1 MKLAQKTFLTGVK
14 NKNIGLN
21 FITGVSAYKP
31 NGEVIMHSFK
41 SFVKFLKWGG
51 LSVISALVIL
61 SGCKDRAGFEKRPYA
76 LETAKMVSAVS
87 SGLLASD
94 AAIQVVF
101 VADMVQ
107 PVQVGQIIQK
117 KVFDFSPSIDGTA
130 QWQDTRTLIFQPN
143 RPLPFRET
151 YSGILDL
158 NTLFPEFKDKG
169 LDALPI
175 QFQVAGR
182 EIAQFS
188 ADLKLKDENDPKL
201 LIYEGRIDFTEPVD
215 LQRIKKSAQLLL
227 NNKSLPLEWSA
238 ENDKQYRF
246 TTAPFSR
253 TMKEQTLS
261 FRMDKGTLEIS
272 YDFNRSL
279 VIPALGDLK
288 VTDIVRGEVGAQ
300 PDLKIEFS
308 DELKAEQD
316 IRGLIQFEPALDA
329 QFTIIGKTVLVQ
341 APFEYGQG
349 YLLTIKPG
357 IRSRWATSIS
367 QEFRE
372 TIQFEDM
379 LPAMKFVQ
387 SGVFL
392 PSSNQKKIAFLTV
405 NLRRVQL
412 KVLKV
417 FESNLGPFLQMD
429 NLDGGAERRD
439 NFNYQIDRVGVEV
452 AEQELE
458 IGDTKNK
465 WLQHEI
471 DLNKLIGADEKGVYL
486 LELRFRK
493 EDMIYDTSEENLQYR
508 RRRQDYYYNDPASP
522 GYLWYH
528 GRLYKPII
536 CTNIG
541 LVYKRGDKQHR
552 VYATN
557 LLNALPMAGVRVKLM
572 TYQNQ
577 LIAEGF
583 TDGQGMVGF
592 DGIDETVFYVEAEKD
607 KQRTVVKPDEMQ
619 WNLSTFDTGGEI
631 ISGEG
636 TRAFIYADRGV
647 HRPGDTIY
655 LSAIIR
661 NESHTF
667 PRNHPVTLKIFNP
680 RNQVIYEETNRKGVD
695 GFYAFQF
702 QTDEDDLTGNYIAQL
717 TAGSKEFRHT
727 LRIETVVPER
737 LKVDLETEKTRFDH
751 RDRELPISLAS
762 TYLFGNPAAGLQ
774 AEVTV
779 TLSSVNK
786 SFPKYGDYHFA
797 NQAAQFQAS
806 TYSIFN
812 DKLDARGKADIRW
825 PLPDFRGVPS
835 AINTLINAEV
845 WEKGG
850 RSSKNQRTVGID
862 PYPYYVGIKRPD
874 LRYGYAQ
881 TGQDYQIPLVV
892 LSAEGEVAAGRTIQY
907 RIYRNEYFWWW
918 EYDSR
923 EQYRLRFKNARNT
936 QMIKEGTLVS
946 GITPVALTFRP
957 EERGEYLI
965 EMQDGNKTGHV
976 AAIFI
981 SAYPWGEAPVAGKDA
996 GILAIKTDKEKY
1008 NPGDQA
1014 LISFPVPREASI
1026 LFTLEQAGRVIESK
1040 WYEGGGTDPEKTIRI
1055 PVTAQMLPTVY
1066 ASIAVLQPHAQT
1078 ANDRPIRMYG
1088 VVPIHVEEAST
1099 HQDIKITMA
1108 EELRPE
1114 EEFTVEVQTA
1124 DGLPTQLTLAVVDE
1138 GLLSLTRFRTPDAW
1152 QAFFKKQGLSVRS
1165 YDLFNHVIGAN
1176 RGDIFRTFSIG
1187 GDMESADYREGQLE
1201 QQKARRF
1208 EAVVL
1213 FEGPV
1218 MTDGRGKATV
1228 SFRMPNYIGAVRVMA
1243 VSARGNRYGKA
1254 EKTVPVKSELMVLP
1268 TLPRVIGPK
1277 DKFRL
1282 PVTVFAM
1289 KENLGRVDVRVR
1301 LQGPLQIVGD
1311 SLKSL
1316 QFTKAAEKDLF
1327 FEILAQPAVGVA
1339 RVVIEARTADARSQ
1353 YETELAV
1360 RSSSPRIT
1368 ESISKSIEPGQSTA
1382 VRIPDKGLDGSNR
1395 ATLSIQ
1401 RRPDLKL
1408 TRRILWL
1415 IRYPYGCIEQTIS
1428 AVFPQLYLAEFL
1440 PRSRDAKRDI
1450 DRNINEAI
1458 ARMRKFQLPS
1468 GGFTYWPGN
1477 NQESEWGT
1485 SYAGH
1490 FLIEAQKL
1498 GYHVPEDLLKN
1509 WLRYQKTM
1517 AQRSASNLMIQVYR
1531 NYTLALAGE
1540 ASFAGMNVLLENQ
1553 LNKMSDVQKWL
1564 LAAGYERSGAGNAA
1578 NRVLA
1583 SAGMTVEDYLEFGNT
1598 YGSTLRDK
1606 SIILEQLILFERWNE
1621 AQKLAS
1627 EIATAL
1633 SSDNWYAT
1641 QTTAYM
1647 LMALGKYFKAIE
1659 GEGDEPPILVGKIR
1673 LPEGREIS
1681 FETGDINYQV
1691 EIESGFG
1698 QEAQIVLDQKSTVK
1712 RAFIN
1717 LEWSGLPLEYLGQD
1731 EEYNLTLS
1739 VEWLDEDGMKI
1750 NPALL
1755 IQGQSFWGHFRVS
1768 KLPQYRSRIEEIA
1781 LVQVLPAGWE
1791 IDNLRLS
1798 GENLPAWIRG
1808 WSLNREKYLD
1818 IRDDRIMWFFDLN
1831 PNDRSLDFL
1840 VKLNAVTVGE
1850 FVLPPT
1856 LLEAMYNNNY
1866 RAVKAG
1872 TRVRVEGR

>member
-1 MKLAQKTFLTGVK
+1 MQSVK
-14 NKNIGLN
+14 
-21 FITGVSAYKP
+21 P
-31 NGEVIMHSFK
+31 
-41 SFVKFLKWGG
+41 FVKIFKWGG
-51 LSVISALVIL
+51 IFFVSALMIL
-61 SGCKDRAGFEKRPYA
+61 SACKDRAGFEKRPYA
-76 LETAKMVSAVS
+76 LETAKMVSTVS

-107 PVQVGQIIQK
+107 PAQVGQIIQK

-151 YSGILDL
+151 YSGTLDL
-158 NTLFPEFKDKG
+158 NALFPEFKDKG

-188 ADLKLKDENDPKL
+188 ANLRLKDENDPKL

-215 LQRIKKSAQLLL
+215 LPRVKKATQLLL

-238 ENDKQYRF
+238 ESDKQFRF
-246 TTAPFSR
+246 TTTPFSR
-253 TMKEQTLS
+253 IMKEQTLS
-261 FRMDKGTLEIS
+261 FKMNKEVLEIS

-279 VIPALGDLK
+279 VIPALSDLK
-288 VTDIVRGEVGAQ
+288 VTDIVRGEAGTQ
-300 PDLKIEFS
+300 PDLTIEFS
-308 DELKAEQD
+308 DELKADQD
-316 IRGLIQFEPALDA
+316 IRGLIQFEPALEA
-329 QFTIIGKTVLVQ
+329 RFTIIGRTVLIQ
-341 APFEYGQG
+341 APFEYGQS

-357 IRSRWATSIS
+357 IRSRWATSIT

-372 TIQFEDM
+372 TVPFEDM
-379 LPAMKFVQ
+379 LPAMKFVR

-417 FESNLGPFLQMD
+417 FESNLGPFLQME

-439 NFNYQIDRVGVEV
+439 DFNYQIDRVGVVV

-458 IGDTKNK
+458 IGDIKNK

-471 DLNKLIGADEKGVYL
+471 DLNTLIGSDERGVYL
-486 LELRFRK
+486 LELRFGR

-508 RRRQDYYYNDPASP
+508 RRQQDYYYNDPASP

-552 VYATN
+552 VYVTN
-557 LLNALPMAGVRVKLM
+557 LLNALPMAGVRIKLM
-572 TYQNQ
+572 SYQNQ

-592 DGIDETVFYVEAEKD
+592 DGIEESVFYVEAEKD
-607 KQRTVVKPDEMQ
+607 KQRSVIKVDEMQ

-631 ISGEG
+631 VSDEG

-661 NESHTF
+661 NERHTF
-667 PRNHPVTLKIFNP
+667 PQNHPVTLKVFNP
-680 RNQVIYEETNRKGVD
+680 KNQVIYEETNRKGVD
-695 GFYAFQF
+695 GFYTFQF

-737 LKVDLETEKTRFDH
+737 LKVDLETDKTRFDH
-751 RDRELPISLAS
+751 RDRELPVSLTS

-786 SFPKYGDYHFA
+786 SFPQYGDYHFA
-797 NQAAQFQAS
+797 NQAAEFQAA
-806 TYSIFN
+806 TYLIFN
-812 DKLDARGKADIRW
+812 DKLDGRGRADLRW
-825 PLPDFRGVPS
+825 SLPDFRGAPS
-835 AINTLINAEV
+835 AITALITAEV
-845 WEKGG
+845 RERGG
-850 RSSKNQRTVGID
+850 RSSKNQQTVMID

-874 LRYGYAQ
+874 LLYGYAQ
-881 TGQDYQIPLVV
+881 TGQDYQMPLLV

-918 EYDSR
+918 EYDSQD
-923 EQYRLRFKNARNT
+923 QYRLRFKSARNT

-946 GITPVALTFRP
+946 GIAPVALTFRP
-957 EERGEYLI
+957 EEGGEYLI
-965 EMQDGNKTGHV
+965 EVQDSDKSGHV

-981 SAYPWGEAPVAGKDA
+981 SAYPWGAAPFAGKDA

-1008 NPGDQA
+1008 HPGDQA
-1014 LISFPVPREASI
+1014 LISFPVPPEASI
-1026 LFTLEQAGRVIESK
+1026 LFTLEKAGRVIESQ
-1040 WYEGGGTDPEKTIRI
+1040 WYESGDPDPEKTIHV

-1066 ASIAVLQPHAQT
+1066 ASVAVLQPHAQT

-1088 VVPIHVEEAST
+1088 VVPIHVEEPST
-1099 HQDIKITMA
+1099 RQDLKITMPD
-1108 EELRPE
+1108 ELRPE

-1124 DGLPTQLTLAVVDE
+1124 DGLPTQLTLTVVDE

-1187 GDMESADYREGQLE
+1187 GDMEGADYREGQLE

-1218 MTDGRGKATV
+1218 TTDERGKATL
-1228 SFRMPNYIGAVRVMA
+1228 SFRMPNYIGAVRVMV

-1254 EKTVPVKSELMVLP
+1254 EKTVPVKSDLMVLP
-1268 TLPRVIGPK
+1268 TLPRVIGPR

-1289 KENLGRVDVRVR
+1289 KENPGRVDVQVR
-1301 LQGPLQIVGD
+1301 LQDPLRIVGD
-1311 SLKSL
+1311 SLQSL
-1316 QFTKAAEKDLF
+1316 HFSKAAEKDVY

-1339 RVVIEARTADARSQ
+1339 KIVIEARAADARSQ

-1360 RSSSPRIT
+1360 RSSTPRIT
-1368 ESISKSIEPGQSTA
+1368 ESSSKAIEPGQIIS
-1382 VRIPDKGLDGSNR
+1382 VLIPDKGLQGSNR

-1440 PRSRDAKRDI
+1440 PRSRDAKRDM

-1458 ARMRKFQLPS
+1458 ARMGKFQLPS
-1468 GGFTYWPGN
+1468 GGFAYWPGN

-1490 FLIEAQKL
+1490 FLIEARKL
-1498 GYHVPEDLLKN
+1498 GYHVPEDMLRN

-1517 AQRSASNLMIQVYR
+1517 AQRGTTNLMIQVYR

-1540 ASFAGMNVLLENQ
+1540 ASFAGLNVLLENQ

-1564 LAAGYERSGAGNAA
+1564 LAAGYERAGAANAA

-1583 SAGMTVEDYLEFGNT
+1583 SSGTTVDDYIEFGDT

-1606 SIILEQLILFERWNE
+1606 SIILEQLILFERWHE

-1659 GEGDEPPILVGKIR
+1659 GEGDETPILAGKIR
-1673 LPEGREIS
+1673 LPEGQEMA
-1681 FETGDINYQV
+1681 FETSDINYQV

-1717 LEWSGLPLEYLGQD
+1717 LEWSGLPLEYPGLD

-1739 VEWLDEDGMKI
+1739 VEWLDEDGMTI
-1750 NPALL
+1750 NPAVLT
-1755 IQGQSFWGHFRVS
+1755 QGQTFWGHLRVS
-1768 KLPQYRSRIEEIA
+1768 KLPRYHSKIEEIA

-1798 GENLPAWIRG
+1798 GENLPAWTQG

-1831 PNDRSLDFL
+1831 PHEHSLDFL
-1840 VKLNAVTVGE
+1840 VKLNAVTIGE

-1856 LLEAMYNNNY
+1856 LLEAMYNNDY
-1866 RAVKAG
+1866 RAAKAG
-1872 TRVRVEGR
+1872 SRIRVEGR